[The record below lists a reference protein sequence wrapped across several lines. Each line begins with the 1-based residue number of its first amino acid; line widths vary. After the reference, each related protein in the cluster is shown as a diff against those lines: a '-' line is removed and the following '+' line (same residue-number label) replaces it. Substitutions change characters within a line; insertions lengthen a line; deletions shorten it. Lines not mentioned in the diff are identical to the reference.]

1 VAKEDVDPTRPRYA
15 EGDAMPKKKEP
26 KKDTKPRRM
35 LSPLP
40 RVSLLLGG
48 APTSFDPERR
58 NRRTEDVMV
67 RLEVEH
73 VRLERTRIAA
83 EEREK
88 DRELIRFRFDE
99 RRRLREERE
108 DRERLRE
115 EDETALKTLEA
126 GLERVKERIAKRAA
140 VDAELKERQDALPRV
155 TEEPEEEGE
164 TLSRTHG
171 EKIASEVAQLFA
183 GTWKPPK

>member
-1 VAKEDVDPTRPRYA
+1 MAKAGVVPTRPRYA
-15 EGDAMPKKKEP
+15 MRDAMPKKKEP

-48 APTSFDPERR
+48 DPSSFDPERR
-58 NRRTEDVMV
+58 SRRTEDVMV

-88 DRELIRFRFDE
+88 DRELARFRLDE

-115 EDETALKTLEA
+115 EDDAALKDLEA
-126 GLERVKERIAKRAA
+126 GIERVKERIARRVA
-140 VDAELKERQDALPRV
+140 VDAELKEREEALPPAA
-155 TEEPEEEGE
+155 EESEEEVDP
-164 TLSRTHG
+164 TSRARD